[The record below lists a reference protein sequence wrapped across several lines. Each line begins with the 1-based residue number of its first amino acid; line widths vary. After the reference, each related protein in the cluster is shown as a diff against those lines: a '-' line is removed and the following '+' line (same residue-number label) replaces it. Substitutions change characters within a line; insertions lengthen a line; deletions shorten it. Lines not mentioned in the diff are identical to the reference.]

1 LKTTR
6 PPRRR
11 PRLLLEPLEPRFLLS
26 ADFVPLDASLVSDP
40 LPPVPAVF
48 RAMQPVDVA
57 PPISMQLEA
66 AVRELVLVDASLP
79 DGDRLLA
86 DLLRATGGERPV
98 EIVYLDPTRDG
109 IEQVSEALASHRG
122 LAAVHVL
129 SHGTPGA
136 VQLGTTTLA
145 AETLGERAAT
155 IGGWA
160 DAFAADGD
168 LLLYG
173 CDVAATPEGEA
184 FLGGLARLTGA
195 DVAASRDLTGDA
207 TLGGDWHLEFA
218 TGAIEQTMLPL
229 TDALWGGVLAPQ
241 TLDWDDVAVD
251 WPAASLGPHSFA
263 VGGGNVT
270 IQVAPNLLP
279 MSTTTINNGSPD
291 DATVDQGGLAV
302 AEQGLY
308 ISSSGFQP
316 GESVTITIAFSHPG
330 GVSDVS
336 FTVFDIDRGT
346 FTDEVQ
352 ATYTA
357 SGPVTL
363 TITDSLNN
371 DLVAPD
377 TVRGIA
383 GTPSIGI
390 PDSGNANAT
399 FTFTGSGI
407 SLITLAYRNAG
418 GVSNQSITLHDIAF
432 DDNDPPTANP
442 DAAIVIEDSGPS
454 AIDVLANDSFAPDVG
469 ETLTITAVTQGAG
482 GAVVITGGGTG
493 LTYAPNSNFAG
504 ADSFTYTIS
513 DGNGGTAIG
522 TVDVA
527 VTNTNDAPVLA
538 GANDLTPVN
547 EDQLGGNPG
556 TLVSAL
562 IAGQVIDVD
571 PGALSGIAVTGVNN
585 TNGNWQYSI
594 NGGTTWANIGNRSNA
609 SARLLRDT
617 DLVRFV
623 PAANWNGTKAPGIT
637 FRAWD
642 QTNGLAPGTIASTTV
657 NGGGTAYSSATA
669 VAAVTVTPVNDA
681 PTRTLASVTL
691 AAIDEDTADP
701 PGDTVA
707 ALFAGAFQDVT
718 DEVAGGSSAN
728 GFAGVAVVTNSAN
741 AGTQGR
747 WQWFD
752 GAAWV
757 DVGAVSTGAA
767 RMLAAGTPVRFLPN
781 ANFAG
786 TPGSL
791 TVRLID
797 DSAGVV
803 VSGTTVDVTTSGG
816 ITPYSNNANR
826 VVLATSVNAI
836 NDAPVHTVPGP
847 QTTNEDTDRVFSGA
861 NRIRVADVDAG
872 NVNPIEVTLTATN
885 GVITLANVA
894 GLTFSTGD
902 GTADPTMTFTGT
914 RATIDARLNGLRF
927 TPAPNYFGPASLTI
941 TTDDLGNTGAGGP
954 LTDNDTIDITVN
966 PVNDAPVLAGANDL
980 TPIGEDAGPNAGTPV
995 SVLIAGQVTDAD
1007 PGALSGIAVT
1017 AVSNTDGVWQY
1028 SINGGTTWFNF
1039 GTPTNTAA
1047 RLLRDTDLV
1056 RFVPNAN
1063 WNGTNPGI
1071 TFRAWDQTAGTA
1083 GGTRNTNANGGTTPV
1098 SSAVATAAIT
1108 VNPVN
1113 DAPTLADTVV
1123 ALAPTAEDAGPPIGA
1138 VGTLVDTL
1146 VGGVA
1151 DIDAGALAGVAVT
1164 AADIA
1169 NGVWW
1174 YSTDDGAS
1182 WNPLGAAANDNARLL
1197 AADGVTRLYFEPNA
1211 DWNGSLPAVIA
1222 FRAWDRASG
1231 ANGGLA
1237 DTTANG
1243 STTAFSTATDTA
1255 SLVVTPAN
1263 DAPQALDDAAIVVE
1277 DSGPNAIDVLF
1288 NDSILPDV
1296 GETLT
1301 VTAVTQGVNGSVAIA
1316 GGGTL
1321 VTYTPDPDF
1330 FGADSFTYTV
1340 GDGNGG
1346 FATGTVSV
1354 TVTGVNDAPTLGAPA
1369 AIGVVEDVPS
1379 PLTGFVFADVDAGAN
1394 PVTATFN
1401 VAQGTLSATAGG
1413 GVAVG
1418 GTATVLTL
1426 TGAIADINAFI
1437 AGGSLRYATALDD
1450 TAPVAL
1456 TASLDDLGNIGAG
1469 GSLVSPTVNVT
1480 LSVTP
1485 VNDAPAFGALVLSVD
1500 PGGTVVLTSAN
1511 LSATDVDDAWASLVF
1526 FVGNLQNG
1534 VFELVGNPGVPVTS
1548 FTQGQVAAG
1557 AVRFVQT
1564 NPFAGPSFVVF
1575 VTDGATV
1582 VGPGAVAVTF
1592 QPAIGV
1598 LPPPATGGAT
1608 EAPPTL
1614 SFATTTLGAS
1624 EGGPGDFSGIRFT
1637 RPPLVPVVGG
1647 GDAQAAEEARIPTT
1661 AGARQAVGAKALGGL
1676 VSGRIEF
1683 AADHVPTGVPE
1694 LDFTVRPARHG
1705 EEPDGSGLDLDSTR
1719 STGLALS
1726 VGVAWWAGR
1735 AGGLLSSLLAS
1746 TPTWRHVDPLPV
1758 LGRGRRDEPTG
1769 WGEPVAEEERREEA
1783 SAAEMFRGRGP
1794 GPSDSAG
1801 VIPR

>member
-482 GAVVITGGGTG
+482 G
-493 LTYAPNSNFAG
+493 
-504 ADSFTYTIS
+504 
-513 DGNGGTAIG
+513 
-522 TVDVA
+522 
-527 VTNTNDAPVLA
+527 
-538 GANDLTPVN
+538 
-547 EDQLGGNPG
+547 
-556 TLVSAL
+556 
-562 IAGQVIDVD
+562 
-571 PGALSGIAVTGVNN
+571 
-585 TNGNWQYSI
+585 
-594 NGGTTWANIGNRSNA
+594 
-609 SARLLRDT
+609 
-617 DLVRFV
+617 
-623 PAANWNGTKAPGIT
+623 
-637 FRAWD
+637 
-642 QTNGLAPGTIASTTV
+642 
-657 NGGGTAYSSATA
+657 
-669 VAAVTVTPVNDA
+669 
-681 PTRTLASVTL
+681 
-691 AAIDEDTADP
+691 
-701 PGDTVA
+701 
-707 ALFAGAFQDVT
+707 
-718 DEVAGGSSAN
+718 
-728 GFAGVAVVTNSAN
+728 
-741 AGTQGR
+741 
-747 WQWFD
+747 
-752 GAAWV
+752 
-757 DVGAVSTGAA
+757 
-767 RMLAAGTPVRFLPN
+767 
-781 ANFAG
+781 
-786 TPGSL
+786 
-791 TVRLID
+791 
-797 DSAGVV
+797 
-803 VSGTTVDVTTSGG
+803 
-816 ITPYSNNANR
+816 
-826 VVLATSVNAI
+826 
-836 NDAPVHTVPGP
+836 
-847 QTTNEDTDRVFSGA
+847 
-861 NRIRVADVDAG
+861 
-872 NVNPIEVTLTATN
+872 
-885 GVITLANVA
+885 
-894 GLTFSTGD
+894 
-902 GTADPTMTFTGT
+902 
-914 RATIDARLNGLRF
+914 
-927 TPAPNYFGPASLTI
+927 
-941 TTDDLGNTGAGGP
+941 
-954 LTDNDTIDITVN
+954 
-966 PVNDAPVLAGANDL
+966 
-980 TPIGEDAGPNAGTPV
+980 
-995 SVLIAGQVTDAD
+995 
-1007 PGALSGIAVT
+1007 
-1017 AVSNTDGVWQY
+1017 
-1028 SINGGTTWFNF
+1028 
-1039 GTPTNTAA
+1039 
-1047 RLLRDTDLV
+1047 
-1056 RFVPNAN
+1056 
-1063 WNGTNPGI
+1063 
-1071 TFRAWDQTAGTA
+1071 
-1083 GGTRNTNANGGTTPV
+1083 
-1098 SSAVATAAIT
+1098 
-1108 VNPVN
+1108 
-1113 DAPTLADTVV
+1113 
-1123 ALAPTAEDAGPPIGA
+1123 
-1138 VGTLVDTL
+1138 
-1146 VGGVA
+1146 
-1151 DIDAGALAGVAVT
+1151 
-1164 AADIA
+1164 
-1169 NGVWW
+1169 
-1174 YSTDDGAS
+1174 
-1182 WNPLGAAANDNARLL
+1182 
-1197 AADGVTRLYFEPNA
+1197 
-1211 DWNGSLPAVIA
+1211 
-1222 FRAWDRASG
+1222 
-1231 ANGGLA
+1231 
-1237 DTTANG
+1237 
-1243 STTAFSTATDTA
+1243 
-1255 SLVVTPAN
+1255 
-1263 DAPQALDDAAIVVE
+1263 
-1277 DSGPNAIDVLF
+1277 
-1288 NDSILPDV
+1288 
-1296 GETLT
+1296 
-1301 VTAVTQGVNGSVAIA
+1301 
-1316 GGGTL
+1316 
-1321 VTYTPDPDF
+1321 
-1330 FGADSFTYTV
+1330 
-1340 GDGNGG
+1340 
-1346 FATGTVSV
+1346 
-1354 TVTGVNDAPTLGAPA
+1354 GVNDAPTLGAPA